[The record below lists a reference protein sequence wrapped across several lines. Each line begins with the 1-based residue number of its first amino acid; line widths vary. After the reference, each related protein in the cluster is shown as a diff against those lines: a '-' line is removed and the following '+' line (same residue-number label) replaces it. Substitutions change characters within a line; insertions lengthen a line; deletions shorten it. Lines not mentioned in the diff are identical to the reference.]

1 MAMLQHVLLLAV
13 VISCWSIAVKG
24 ERDGEVVDSLVQKG
38 VDGLFPVKEASRHGR
53 VKRQTL
59 TSLFGDQQ
67 QMVLDALNN
76 LRSSVGTTNGNPE
89 AGDMEQ
95 LVSI

>member
-1 MAMLQHVLLLAV
+1 MAILQHVLLLAV

-24 ERDGEVVDSLVQKG
+24 EQDGEVVDSFLQKG

-53 VKRQTL
+53 VKRQVITTL
-59 TSLFGDQQ
+59 AGPQQ
-67 QMVLDALNN
+67 QMVLDALNAI
-76 LRSSVGTTNGNPE
+76 RSGVSPTARN
-89 AGDMEQ
+89 MEQ